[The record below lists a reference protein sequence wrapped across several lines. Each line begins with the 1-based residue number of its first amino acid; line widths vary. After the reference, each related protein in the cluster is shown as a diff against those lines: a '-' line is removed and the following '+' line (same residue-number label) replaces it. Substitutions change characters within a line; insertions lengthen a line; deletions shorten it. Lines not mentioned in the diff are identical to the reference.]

1 MSNKMALDALTAI
14 VEADD
19 AQCLGQSHIE
29 QARAAI
35 AALQAEPQSQ
45 IDTMRLDASRLDS
58 FHIPVYW
65 EFLHDGK
72 WRPEFYF
79 NGKYAKGAR
88 GLYSDLQMH
97 AMAQASA
104 RYLLAV
110 DEFDHACHVDGDT
123 PGGAPEQY
131 DEAEGRLKAARAVLE
146 SAIKGFSA

>member
-1 MSNKMALDALTAI
+1 
-14 VEADD
+14 
-19 AQCLGQSHIE
+19 
-29 QARAAI
+29 
-35 AALQAEPQSQ
+35 
-45 IDTMRLDASRLDS
+45 MRLDASRLDS